1 MMHAFAGY
9 LDGSRRERTPLSSC
23 GAADCVIQWGHALIT
38 LNSDKGLVQV
48 EDWADIMTRPGFIKD
63 LDPTAHKL
71 KAIIGRYAFSEKIRC
86 GLSDCHTPH
95 AKGYIVVTED
105 GHETNIGKDC
115 GKTYFGVDFEEMS
128 RRFDQD
134 LDDLQN
140 REILATFS
148 FRLDDLE
155 SRIKSLREGEHGADW
170 AYKNTR
176 PLLSVGRG
184 CPETAVR
191 RVVEMVRA
199 RNPEVSVERRATEEE
214 VEQLE
219 VQVGRRMP
227 RPHYLSES
235 IGYLSGL
242 EAFTPKT
249 ICANCLSSISKRRS
263 MSSDNSRSPA

>member
-1 MMHAFAGY
+1 M
-9 LDGSRRERTPLSSC
+9 
-23 GAADCVIQWGHALIT
+23 IT

-140 REILATFS
+140 REMLATFS

-219 VQVGRRMP
+219 VQVGRGCRARTIFP
-227 RPHYLSES
+227 NQSDTSVDWRP
-235 IGYLSGL
+235 
-242 EAFTPKT
+242 FTPKT
-249 ICANCLSSISKRRS
+249 IGANSLSSISKRRS
-263 MSSDNSRSPA
+263 MSFDNCRSPA